1 MRCDPLRMDVKVQ
14 CVGHGLEPVVLRVA
28 VLDKAVGTQ
37 LCTKFGVCACKIVPS
52 TDLSTALCQLTEPIE
67 PGSG

>member
-1 MRCDPLRMDVKVQ
+1 MKVQ

-52 TDLSTALCQLTEPIE
+52 TDLSTELCQLH
-67 PGSG
+67 